1 MILNEKGRESET
13 VTKPWG
19 ASLEFAGKRGPWAS
33 SSGVL
38 GSDSGEGAGREGE
51 VVNYTSIPSDA
62 PEPQRYLFCHGDGTG
77 WRSRTLHGGG
87 GGGGR
92 KRFCGMFSLAKI
104 WTEERGGPGRPAG
117 QGQAAPWLSALCG
130 PSSLRQPQVAPATHK
145 QNYNTRK
152 NNSCPSGKKEDQ
164 FITQYIIQP
173 K

>member
-51 VVNYTSIPSDA
+51 VVNYTSIPGDA

-87 GGGGR
+87 G
-92 KRFCGMFSLAKI
+92 
-104 WTEERGGPGRPAG
+104 RGE
-117 QGQAAPWLSALCG
+117 
-130 PSSLRQPQVAPATHK
+130 
-145 QNYNTRK
+145 
-152 NNSCPSGKKEDQ
+152 KEVLWHV
-164 FITQYIIQP
+164 
-173 K
+173 

>member
-51 VVNYTSIPSDA
+51 VVNYTSIPGDA

-87 GGGGR
+87 GGGG
-92 KRFCGMFSLAKI
+92 G
-104 WTEERGGPGRPAG
+104 ERGFVACLALQRSGLRSAEALAGRPVRDGRPPGSPHSAAQLAASAPGRSG
-117 QGQAAPWLSALCG
+117 YSQAEL
-130 PSSLRQPQVAPATHK
+130 
-145 QNYNTRK
+145 
-152 NNSCPSGKKEDQ
+152 
-164 FITQYIIQP
+164 
-173 K
+173 